1 MAMHM
6 SLRLAWH
13 SDGWN
18 GHICKDPC
26 SNTYCVGRYSY
37 PGTLIAENRDLEF
50 ETKHAGE
57 ACALHPCKAACGCS
71 VNAFGK
77 DTIHIK
83 VAPPS
88 WWGENEAD
96 AAEITLPPSTA
107 CTWCYESMYSDDVL
121 NKSDSGQVYD
131 YEERK
136 RKAIQYF
143 SQFEEGKTLVFYYA
157 GYSNPFSENEEN
169 NYVVAGISRLKKM
182 GDFHYYQN
190 TSEEIR
196 RKYAGGIVWQKP
208 ITSAYPEEGFCIP
221 LWKYMDDEDIIN
233 RLVIKPLH
241 RAPFKYGSRE
251 ITDDDAIEVV
261 NQLVS
266 VVDTLIEIGDTTE
279 NWKQRREWLG
289 SILNE
294 LWNARG
300 PYPGFASVLEN
311 LGLGLIEP
319 AYISLTNELD
329 MKDFRDQVCDLLDG
343 KCDDVWGQVFPSA
356 DLKKIRR
363 EYKLREDA
371 EQKLLRDVLPR
382 FSVTAAQMKA
392 ILSEDRENVS
402 ITASLE
408 EILENPYIIFE
419 QYQGFDTDDI
429 IPLYKIDN
437 GILASPDFG
446 LDNLLDEGSTERLR
460 AFCVDELNRIAA
472 HSFGKAS
479 AILESVNHRLDRMP
493 EWKRYTYKLK
503 NFEIEEDVLEQAL
516 YLKRDTDHQLYLYL
530 RTVYEDERCIE
541 GAFKALTDRP
551 EIVLK
556 RAISVDKFKEKLRKK
571 DSPLISKAGR
581 QYEAILD
588 KQAEICMK
596 IFTKPLCVLSGA
608 AGTGKTTV
616 IRAIVENIKRV
627 HGEGT
632 GVLLM
637 APTGKAAERIKNQT
651 GERSTTIHS
660 FLASN
665 GWINAN
671 FTLKRTGGRLSQDV
685 NTIIVDECSMID
697 LNLFATLLRSI
708 NWNSIQR
715 LILIGDPNQLPPI
728 GRGRV
733 FADTIAWLKS
743 EFPENVGVLTENI
756 RQLVNR
762 VDNKGNG
769 ILELA
774 NIFIQENQIDDN
786 GSGKVDELK
795 KAKEEIFERI
805 QLDGN
810 GDIDK
815 DLGVYFW
822 HDQEELQRILQ
833 DTMVRDMEDYTGW
846 YLQDEGMTLAKLW
859 IKALKKEDDT
869 ANPEEL
875 QIISPYRGEFYGTD
889 ALNQWM
895 QGVFN
900 TYWSRKYNL
909 DGISPFDK
917 VIQFRNRPKSDMA
930 YVYNDETKRN
940 ERAEVFNGEIGIAMI
955 HGLDSKNK
963 WYQRMPRLEHI
974 QVRFSNENR
983 VGLRYNYGKKL
994 GKDENGR
1001 WIPNQSVQD
1010 NLELAY
1016 AISVHKSQG
1025 SEFDY
1030 VYIVIPKRDSHL
1042 LSMELLYTAITR
1054 AQKHVTVFLQD
1065 DIGTLTSL
1073 GHLEKSAVRRINSS
1087 IFEFNP
1093 LPEELLYTH
1102 NWYASERKLATLS
1115 EYFVRSKSEVIIAN
1129 MLVDREI
1136 PFKYEEPLF
1145 APDGTMY
1152 LPDFTVT
1159 FRGETFFWEHV
1170 GRLDLPGYRAHW
1182 EKKLKWY
1189 EKNFPGQLLTTYEGQ
1204 NLSQDALE
1212 IIKSHS

>member
-18 GHICKDPC
+18 GHICKNPC
-26 SNTYCVGRYSY
+26 GNTYCVGQYSY

-57 ACALHPCKAACGCS
+57 ACSSHPCMAACGCS

-77 DTIHIK
+77 DTIQ
-83 VAPPS
+83 VRVSPPS
-88 WWGENEAD
+88 WWGKDHAD
-96 AAEITLPPSTA
+96 AAFITLPPSTA

-121 NKSDSGQVYD
+121 NKSGTGQKYN
-131 YEERK
+131 YEERS
-136 RKAIQYF
+136 RKAALYF
-143 SQFEEGKTLVFYYA
+143 SQFTEGRSLVFYYA

-169 NYVVAGISRLKKM
+169 NYVVVGVSRLKKM

-190 TSEEIR
+190 ISEEIR
-196 RKYAGGIVWQKP
+196 LKYAGGIVWQKP
-208 ITSAYPEEGFCIP
+208 VTSNYPEEGFCIP
-221 LWKYMDDEDIIN
+221 YWKYMDQEDILD
-233 RLVIKPLH
+233 RLVIKPSH
-241 RAPFKYGSRE
+241 KAPFKYGSRE
-251 ITDDDAIEVV
+251 ISDDDAIEIV
-261 NQLVS
+261 NQLVTA
-266 VVDTLIEIGDTTE
+266 VETLIEIGDATE
-279 NWKQRREWLG
+279 NWKQRLEWLG
-289 SILNE
+289 SVLNE
-294 LWNARG
+294 LWIARG
-300 PYPGFASVLEN
+300 PYPGFGSALEN
-311 LGLGLIEP
+311 LGLGSIE
-319 AYISLTNELD
+319 ASYLALTSETD
-329 MKDFRDQVCDLLDG
+329 MKEFRSQVCELLDG
-343 KCDDVWGQVFPSA
+343 KRNEVWNHMFPASE
-356 DLKKIRR
+356 LRKIRR

-371 EQKLLRDVLPR
+371 EQQLLRDVLPR
-382 FSVTAAQMKA
+382 FALTAEQMHS

-402 ITASLE
+402 VTASLE
-408 EILENPYIIFE
+408 KILENPYIIFE
-419 QYQGFDTDDI
+419 QYQGYDAEDV
-429 IPLYKIDN
+429 IPFYKIDN

-446 LDNLLDEGSTERLR
+446 LENLLDEGSPERLR

-479 AILESVNHRLDRMP
+479 AILESINHRLDRMP

-503 NFEIEEDVLEQAL
+503 NFEI
-516 YLKRDTDHQLYLYL
+516 DTDILEEALHFCQDDNQQLYIYL

-541 GAFKALTDRP
+541 GALRLLADRP
-551 EIVLK
+551 DIALK
-556 RAISVDKFKEKLRKK
+556 RAISEEKFKEKLKKK
-571 DSPLISKAGR
+571 DSKLTSKAGR
-581 QYEAILD
+581 QYEEILD

-627 HGEGT
+627 HGEST
-632 GVLLM
+632 GILLM
-637 APTGKAAERIKNQT
+637 APTGKAAERIKTQT

-665 GWINAN
+665 GWINDN
-671 FTLKRTGGRLSQDV
+671 FTLKRSGGKQSQDV

-697 LNLFATLLRSI
+697 LNLFATLMRAI

-733 FADTIAWLKS
+733 FADTIDWLKRDH
-743 EFPENVGVLTENI
+743 PDHVGVLTENI

-762 VDNKGNG
+762 VDDKGNG

-774 NIFIQENQIDDN
+774 NIFIQENQKSDN
-786 GSGKVDELK
+786 PKKTDALK
-795 KAKEEIFERI
+795 QAKEEIFEKI

-822 HDQEELQRILQ
+822 HDQEELQKLLRE
-833 DTMVRDMEDYTGW
+833 TMIRDMEDYTGW
-846 YLQDEGMTLAKLW
+846 YLQDQGMSLNKLW
-859 IKALKKEDDT
+859 MQALRKEDGSP
-869 ANPEEL
+869 NPEEL

-895 QGVFN
+895 QSEFN
-900 TYWSRKYNL
+900 TSWSRRFNL
-909 DGISPFDK
+909 DGISLFDK
-917 VIQFRNRPKSDMA
+917 VIQFRNRPRSDLA
-930 YVYNDETKRN
+930 YAYNDVTRQN
-940 ERAEVFNGEIGIAMI
+940 ERAEVYNGEIGLVMV
-955 HGLDSKNK
+955 HGLDSQNQ
-963 WYQRMPRLEHI
+963 WYKRMGQLRRF

-983 VGLRYNYGKKL
+983 RNLRYNYGTNL
-994 GKDENGR
+994 GQDDKGR
-1001 WIPNQSVQD
+1001 RIPEQKVQD

-1065 DIGTLTSL
+1065 DIGTLTTMS
-1073 GHLEKSAVRRINSS
+1073 HLEKSAVRHINSS
-1087 IFEFNP
+1087 IFEFHP
-1093 LPEELLYTH
+1093 LPEELLYTRT
-1102 NWYASERKLATLS
+1102 WYADEKKLATLS
-1115 EYFVRSKSEVIIAN
+1115 EYYVRSKSEVIIAN

-1159 FRGETFFWEHV
+1159 FRGEKYFWEHV
-1170 GRLDLPGYRAHW
+1170 GMLDQPDYKAHW
-1182 EKKLKWY
+1182 EKKQEWY
-1189 EKNFPGQLLTTYEGQ
+1189 EKNFPGQLIVTYEGR

-1212 IIKSHS
+1212 IIKAHS

>member
-37 PGTLIAENRDLEF
+37 PGTLIAENRDVEF
-50 ETKHAGE
+50 EAKHAGE

-77 DTIHIK
+77 DTIQIK

-121 NKSDSGQVYD
+121 NKSGSGQVYD

-143 SQFEEGKTLVFYYA
+143 SQFEEGRTLVFYYA

-266 VVDTLIEIGDTTE
+266 AVDTLIEIGDTTE

-343 KCDDVWGQVFPSA
+343 KRDDVWGHAFSSA

-382 FSVTAAQMKA
+382 FSITAAQMKA

-419 QYQGFDTDDI
+419 QYQGFDTDDV

-479 AILESVNHRLDRMP
+479 AILESINHRLDRMP

-516 YLKRDTDHQLYLYL
+516 YLKRDTGQQLYLYL

-541 GAFKALTDRP
+541 EAFKALTDRP
-551 EIVLK
+551 DIVLK

-733 FADTIAWLKS
+733 FADTIAWLKA
-743 EFPENVGVLTENI
+743 EYPENVGVLTENI

-774 NIFIQENQIDDN
+774 NIFIQENQRDDDD
-786 GSGKVDELK
+786 SGKIDELK
-795 KAKEEIFERI
+795 KVKEEIFERI

-822 HDQEELQRILQ
+822 HDQEELRRILH

-846 YLQDEGMTLAKLW
+846 YLQDEGMSLAKLW

-900 TYWSRKYNL
+900 SYWSHKYNL

-930 YVYNDETKRN
+930 YVYNDETKQN

-963 WYQRMPRLEHI
+963 WYKRMPRLEHI

-983 VGLRYNYGKKL
+983 RGLRYNYGKKL
-994 GKDENGR
+994 GKDEKGR
-1001 WIPNQSVQD
+1001 WIPNQNVQD

-1054 AQKHVTVFLQD
+1054 AQKHVTIFLQD

-1102 NWYASERKLATLS
+1102 NWYASEKKLATLS

-1170 GRLDLPGYRAHW
+1170 GMLDLPGYRTHW

-1212 IIKSHS
+1212 IINSHS

>member
-143 SQFEEGKTLVFYYA
+143 SQFEEGKTLVLYYA

-1087 IFEFNP
+1087 IFDFNP

-1170 GRLDLPGYRAHW
+1170 GRLDLPGYRTHW

>member
-37 PGTLIAENRDLEF
+37 PGTLIAENRDVEF
-50 ETKHAGE
+50 EAKHAGE

-77 DTIHIK
+77 DTIQIK

-121 NKSDSGQVYD
+121 NKSGSGQVYD

-143 SQFEEGKTLVFYYA
+143 SQFEEGRTLVFYYA
-157 GYSNPFSENEEN
+157 GYSNPFSKNEEN

-266 VVDTLIEIGDTTE
+266 AVDTLIEIGDTTE

-343 KCDDVWGQVFPSA
+343 KRDDVWGHAFSSA

-382 FSVTAAQMKA
+382 FSITAAQMKA

-419 QYQGFDTDDI
+419 QYQGFDTDDV

-479 AILESVNHRLDRMP
+479 AILESINHRLDRMP

-516 YLKRDTDHQLYLYL
+516 YLKRDTGQQLYLYL

-541 GAFKALTDRP
+541 EAFKALTDRP
-551 EIVLK
+551 DIVLK

-733 FADTIAWLKS
+733 FADTIAWLKA
-743 EFPENVGVLTENI
+743 EYPENVGVLTENI

-774 NIFIQENQIDDN
+774 NIFIQENQRDDDD
-786 GSGKVDELK
+786 SGKIDELK
-795 KAKEEIFERI
+795 KVKEEIFERI

-822 HDQEELQRILQ
+822 HDQEELQRILH

-846 YLQDEGMTLAKLW
+846 YLQDEGMSLAKLW

-900 TYWSRKYNL
+900 SYWSHKYNL

-930 YVYNDETKRN
+930 YVYNDETKQN

-963 WYQRMPRLEHI
+963 WYKRMPRLEHI

-983 VGLRYNYGKKL
+983 RGLRYNYGKKL
-994 GKDENGR
+994 GKDEKGR
-1001 WIPNQSVQD
+1001 WIPNQNVQD

-1087 IFEFNP
+1087 IFEFKP

-1102 NWYASERKLATLS
+1102 NWHADEKKLATLS

-1129 MLVDREI
+1129 MLVDRDI
-1136 PFKYEEPLF
+1136 PFKYEEPLY
-1145 APDGTMY
+1145 ASDGTMY

-1159 FRGETFFWEHV
+1159 FRGEAYYWEHV
-1170 GRLDLPGYRAHW
+1170 GMLDRPDYKAHW
-1182 EKKLKWY
+1182 EKKQKWY
-1189 EKNFPGQLLTTYEGQ
+1189 EKNFPGQLLVTYEGK

-1212 IIKSHS
+1212 IIKVHS